1 MKKRY
6 IFGILV
12 FIVVL
17 FFFISISVSPDE
29 KIGALNS
36 NVPRIGQKVW
46 TYNMNKH
53 EWKKYDKN
61 IDLDESKEEIIL
73 QVEAPE
79 GNGGY
84 SVYNLITGN
93 AQVPKEPV
101 WIGEGSEEF
110 LIGKKLYSYYPKQFE
125 FYEVVFNGVKFVPR
139 KLSTKEVSE
148 IFKGYK
154 IIKVSELKKG
164 NYSIE
169 CSKINNKYIV
179 LNDIGEDFY
188 KYYIVPNDSK
198 NLKIENYSNQFKIT
212 GKTDIKIQRLEG
224 CSKAY
229 PCYDIKVK

>member
-61 IDLDESKEEIIL
+61 VDLDESKYEIIL
-73 QVEAPE
+73 QVEPPE

>member
-125 FYEVVFNGVKFVPR
+125 FYEVLFNGVKFVPR
-139 KLSTKEVSE
+139 KLSTNEVSE
-148 IFKGYK
+148 IFKGYN

-169 CSKINNKYIV
+169 YSKINNKYIV

-188 KYYIVPNDSK
+188 KYYIIPNDSK
-198 NLKIENYSNQFKIT
+198 NLKIEDYSNQFKIT

>member
-73 QVEAPE
+73 QVEPPE

-139 KLSTKEVSE
+139 KLSTNEVSE

-169 CSKINNKYIV
+169 YSKINNKYIV

-212 GKTDIKIQRLEG
+212 GKTDIKLQRLEG